1 VLSAEHEG
9 APLIALD
16 ARLVGYAAGI
26 ARYAVLLADALERL
40 DGPER
45 YLILRGRRAGRSP
58 LGRPPALERRALTP
72 PHHPLERWTLPV
84 DLMLSRPWPN
94 LLHSLDHVA
103 PAWGPWRS
111 VVTLHD
117 LAFLLYPGTH
127 TAASRAYYAAT
138 GQSVRRAQRVIAVS
152 QRTASDAV
160 RLLGVDPARIR
171 VVHEAA
177 APGFWPRPDDGL
189 AALAQ
194 RLQFDPDPSR
204 PYVLFVGTLEP
215 RKNIPLLLEAFAL
228 LRRHVDAQLLVV
240 GARGWLDEPIFA
252 AHARS
257 AVGDAAR
264 FVGTLGEEDLA
275 VLYSHAGVFVLPS
288 LYEGFGLPVLEAM
301 ACGAPVVCS
310 NAGPLPEVAGD
321 AAVLLKPEDPAAW
334 ARSMGEVLTN
344 PRMAD
349 ELRRRGFERARAFSW
364 EQAARTTREV
374 YREALLA

>member
-1 VLSAEHEG
+1 MSTDPTLVAV
-9 APLIALD
+9 D

-26 ARYAVLLADALERL
+26 ARYAVLLAEALARL
-40 DGPER
+40 DGPEK
-45 YLILRGRRAGRSP
+45 YLVLRGRRGRLIP
-58 LGRPPALERRALTP
+58 IDAPGATQRRAWTP
-72 PHHPLERWTLPV
+72 PHHRLERFTLPV
-84 DLMLSRPWPN
+84 DILAKPPWPD

-117 LAFLLYPGTH
+117 LAFLLYPATH

-138 GQSVRRAQRVIAVS
+138 GESVRRAERVIAVS

-160 RLLGVDPARIR
+160 RLLGVDPSRIR

-177 APGFWPRPDDGL
+177 APGFAPRSRDDLPRL
-189 AALAQ
+189 AV
-194 RLQFDPDPSR
+194 RLGFDADPGR

-215 RKNIPLLLEAFAL
+215 RKNLPLLFEAFGI
-228 LRRHVDAQLLVV
+228 LRRRIDAQLLIV

-257 AVGDAAR
+257 GVGDAAH

-275 VLYSHAGVFVLPS
+275 VLYSHAGVLVLPS

-301 ACGAPVVCS
+301 ACGAPVVSS

-321 AAVLLKPEDPAAW
+321 AAILLKPEDPHAW
-334 ARSMGEVLTN
+334 AAAMLEVLASQ
-344 PRMAD
+344 RLAD
-349 ELRRRGFERARAFSW
+349 DLRARGFARTQMFSW
-364 EQAARTTREV
+364 DRTALATRDV

>member
-1 VLSAEHEG
+1 VLSAEHDG
-9 APLIALD
+9 GPVIALD

-26 ARYAVLLADALERL
+26 ARYAVLLADALRRL

-45 YLILRGRRAGRSP
+45 YLFLRGRKAVDLNLRGPNIATHSVF
-58 LGRPPALERRALTP
+58 TP
-72 PHHPLERWTLPV
+72 PHNRLERLTLPV
-84 DLMLSRPWPN
+84 ELLARKPWPD

-127 TAASRAYYAAT
+127 TASSRAYYAAT
-138 GQSVRRAQRVIAVS
+138 GESVRRAERVIAVS

-177 APGFWPRPDDGL
+177 APGFAPRPRDGL

-194 RLQFDPDPSR
+194 RLGFDADPGR

-215 RKNIPLLLEAFAL
+215 RKNVPLLFEAFAL
-228 LRRHVDAQLLVV
+228 LRREVDAQLLLV
-240 GARGWLDEPIFA
+240 GARGWLDEPIMA
-252 AHARS
+252 AHGRS
-257 AVGDAAR
+257 GVGEAAR
-264 FVGTLGEEDLA
+264 FLGHLNEEDLA
-275 VLYSHAGVFVLPS
+275 LLYSHAGVFVLPS

-321 AAVLLKPEDPAAW
+321 AAVLLKPEDPMAW
-334 ARSMGEVLTN
+334 AVALRDVLTQ
-344 PRMAD
+344 PRTAD
-349 ELRRRGFERARAFSW
+349 ELRRRGFHRTHEFDW
-364 EQAARTTREV
+364 EKTAVATREV

>member
-1 VLSAEHEG
+1 
-9 APLIALD
+9 
-16 ARLVGYAAGI
+16 LVGYAAGI
-26 ARYAVLLADALERL
+26 ARYAVLLAEALARL
-40 DGPER
+40 DGPEK
-45 YLILRGRRAGRSP
+45 YLVLRGRRGRLMRIDAP
-58 LGRPPALERRALTP
+58 GATQRRAWTP
-72 PHHPLERWTLPV
+72 PHHRLERFTLPV
-84 DLMLSRPWPN
+84 DILAKPPWPD

-117 LAFLLYPGTH
+117 LAFLLYPATH

-138 GQSVRRAQRVIAVS
+138 GESVRRAERVIAVS

-160 RLLGVDPARIR
+160 RLLGVDPSRIR

-177 APGFWPRPDDGL
+177 APGFAPRSRDDLPRL
-189 AALAQ
+189 AV
-194 RLQFDPDPSR
+194 RLGFDADPGR

-215 RKNIPLLLEAFAL
+215 RKNLPLLFEAFGI
-228 LRRHVDAQLLVV
+228 LRRRIDAQLLIV
-240 GARGWLDEPIFA
+240 GARGWLDEPVFA

-257 AVGDAAR
+257 GVGDAAH

-288 LYEGFGLPVLEAM
+288 LYEGLGLPVLEAM
-301 ACGAPVVCS
+301 ACGAPVVSS

-321 AAVLLKPEDPAAW
+321 AAVLLKPEDPHAW
-334 ARSMGEVLTN
+334 AAAMLEVLASQ
-344 PRMAD
+344 RLAD
-349 ELRRRGFERARAFSW
+349 DLRARGFARARMFSW
-364 EQAARTTREV
+364 DRTALATRDV

>member
-1 VLSAEHEG
+1 MLSGDRAGE
-9 APLIALD
+9 PVIALD

-26 ARYAVLLADALERL
+26 ARYALLLADALMRL

-45 YLILRGRRAGRSP
+45 YVFLYGRR
-58 LGRPPALERRALTP
+58 RPDPGMRGQNMASHALLSP
-72 PHHPLERWTLPV
+72 PHHPFERLALPLEILAR
-84 DLMLSRPWPN
+84 RPRPD

-117 LAFLLYPGTH
+117 LAFLLYPATH
-127 TAASRAYYAAT
+127 TAASRSYYAAT
-138 GQSVRRAQRVIAVS
+138 GESVRRAQRVIAVS

-160 RLLGVDPARIR
+160 RLLGVDPSRIR

-177 APGFWPRPDDGL
+177 GPAFSPRPRDRL
-189 AALAQ
+189 AIIAE
-194 RLQFDPDPSR
+194 RLGFDQNR

-215 RKNIPLLLEAFAL
+215 RKNVPMLLEAFAM
-228 LRRHVDAQLLVV
+228 LRRELDAQFLLV

-257 AVGDAAR
+257 GVGEAAK
-264 FVGTLGEEDLA
+264 FVGSLGEEDLA
-275 VLYSHAGVFVLPS
+275 VLYSHAGVFAQPS

-310 NAGPLPEVAGD
+310 NAGPLPEVAGE
-321 AAVLLKPEDPAAW
+321 AAILLEPDDPRAW
-334 ARSMGEVLTN
+334 AASIQDVLTI
-344 PRMAD
+344 PPIAD
-349 ELRRRGFERARAFSW
+349 ELRRRGFDRTRAFDW
-364 EQAARTTREV
+364 HHTALATREV